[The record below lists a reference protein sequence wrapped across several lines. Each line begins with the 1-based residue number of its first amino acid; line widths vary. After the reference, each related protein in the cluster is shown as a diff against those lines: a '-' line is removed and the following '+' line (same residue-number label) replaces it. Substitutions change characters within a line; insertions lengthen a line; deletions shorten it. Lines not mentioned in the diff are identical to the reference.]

1 MKVFFDRG
9 VVLVLGVIVGCWIA
23 FSFYSEDP
31 IFHVSRNSPLVDSS
45 NTEIESSPARL
56 DEEHT
61 SPVDGIA
68 SGQLWVDPPPDKCL
82 TPLPFD
88 RAKAIA
94 AGKPVVIAVL
104 GDSFGDG
111 IWAALYR
118 EFLNN
123 PEYSIVQYSKVSTGL
138 TMNGDM
144 NLEKRVDEALSE
156 NNVDIFVVVIGANDN
171 QGLMHE
177 GKAHAKLSDGWV
189 LVYRH
194 RIESYVKHIEKS
206 GAQIYWVGLPQMRSP
221 KYNSDIESINLLAE
235 SEMRRLRVPYL
246 RTAPTSVDSSGQ
258 YNQYYIDNKTG
269 KRVLFRA
276 KDGIHMST
284 AGYSYLIKPLV
295 NRIKTCV
302 SSARS
307 NTPGVQEN

>member
-1 MKVFFDRG
+1 MRFLFDRG
-9 VVLVLGVIVGCWIA
+9 IVLVMGVIVGCWIA
-23 FSFYSEDP
+23 FSFYSKDP
-31 IFHVSRNSPLVDSS
+31 IWHVSRDSPLINSS
-45 NTEIESSPARL
+45 NTQIESSPSNL
-56 DEEHT
+56 DEKHA
-61 SPVDGIA
+61 SPVGRAA
-68 SGQLWVDPPPDKCL
+68 SEQLWVDPPADKCQ
-82 TPLPFD
+82 TPLPLD

-118 EFLNN
+118 EFLSN
-123 PEYSIVQYSKVSTGL
+123 PEYSILQYSKVSTGL

-177 GKAHAKLSDGWV
+177 GKALAKLSEGWV
-189 LVYRH
+189 LVYRQ
-194 RIESYVKHIEKS
+194 RIASYVKHIGKS
-206 GAQIYWVGLPQMRSP
+206 GAQIYWVGLPRMRST
-221 KYNSDIESINLLAE
+221 KYNSDIESINLLVE
-235 SEMRRLRVPYL
+235 SDMRRLRVPYL
-246 RTAPTSVDSSGQ
+246 RTAPASVDSSGQ

-302 SSARS
+302 SSARL